1 MKEVLKSYRYRIEPN
16 AEQKIL
22 LNKHFGSVR
31 YVYNYFLN
39 ERKNQYRE
47 TKKSDNYV
55 AQANKLTKLKKEES
69 TVWLKEINS
78 QTLQQT
84 LKNLEAA
91 YLNFF
96 RGNSEFPSF
105 KSKRSKNSF
114 RVPQH
119 ITVEDGRIRVP
130 KFNDFVRGI
139 P

>member
-1 MKEVLKSYRYRIEPN
+1 MKEVLKSYKYRIEPN
-16 AEQKIL
+16 QKIL

-78 QTLQQT
+78 QTRP
-84 LKNLEAA
+84 
-91 YLNFF
+91 YS
-96 RGNSEFPSF
+96 R
-105 KSKRSKNSF
+105 R
-114 RVPQH
+114 
-119 ITVEDGRIRVP
+119 
-130 KFNDFVRGI
+130 
-139 P
+139 